1 MQEFANAH
9 SMRKEILSLMIKDG
23 LEDDCYL
30 EMLDYTIDLFES
42 QGLGTEYYG
51 YHNINHELEVTY
63 VSLLAINQ
71 EKIQL
76 TEEDKKYLYVA
87 ALFHDFDPQKNV
99 DKPHEESVLK
109 FISTDRKLQ
118 KLLNSSKIDL
128 EIIKVLILRTTYPW
142 SGEIRKNAE
151 IEIEKC
157 FERSEITKNK
167 PEAQKHIMELGW
179 YLSVVDR
186 ISGYALGDFTKA
198 MEMAKMN
205 AHALAW
211 RPSIIVRTSV
221 AYFEELLNKETSML
235 KAILKELPK
244 EMRKNFFDTVLSF
257 MRIREQEVSIQADY
271 LYENLKLI
279 PTIENQS
286 IQEDA
291 EFAQTLYNIF
301 LELPKE
307 MRKNFFDTILSFM
320 RIREQEVSI
329 QANYSYENL
338 KLIPTIENQS
348 IQEDEEFAQTL
359 YDIFLELPKPLQ
371 FGKENFKESIK
382 DPKTIINTLRLNNN
396 KGEIV
401 GFAKGGPLETYQL
414 REEIRDENYG
424 LKNTVFLEPLA
435 LKMGYWGLRG
445 GSEMRHMFIMQ
456 AHSMKYKFMT
466 SFALRDVIRAR
477 IDKEEAEFVQVFDP
491 ERWDYY
497 RVRL

>member
-9 SMRKEILSLMIKDG
+9 SMRNKILSLMTQHG

-71 EKIQL
+71 EKIPL

-109 FISTDRKLQ
+109 FISTDKKLQ
-118 KLLNSSKIDL
+118 KSLAFAKIDL

-142 SGEIRKNAE
+142 SGQMRKDAE
-151 IEIEKC
+151 IEIKKC
-157 FERSEITKNK
+157 FERSDITKNNQQT
-167 PEAQKHIMELGW
+167 QKHIMELGR

-186 ISGYALGDFTKA
+186 ISGYLLGDFTKA

-221 AYFEELLNKETSML
+221 AYFEELLNKETSMV
-235 KAILKELPK
+235 KAILK
-244 EMRKNFFDTVLSF
+244 
-257 MRIREQEVSIQADY
+257 
-271 LYENLKLI
+271 
-279 PTIENQS
+279 
-286 IQEDA
+286 
-291 EFAQTLYNIF
+291 
-301 LELPKE
+301 ELPKE

-348 IQEDEEFAQTL
+348 MQDDAEFVQTL

-371 FGKENFKESIK
+371 FGKEKFKESIK
-382 DPKTIINTLRLNNN
+382 NPKTIINTLRLNNN
-396 KGEIV
+396 NGEIV
-401 GFAKGGPLETYQL
+401 GFAKGGPLEEYQL